1 VRITFVL
8 PGRARRFSG
17 GFKVLYR
24 HARGLASRG
33 HDVSLIHSPFDTL
46 DAHWTAVLRRR
57 AAYVAGVAGLLQ
69 WSPCAWISCDSH
81 LRAAWVP
88 RIEDEW
94 LPDADVIIVSHWQ
107 SAMRARN
114 LSPSKGIKFY
124 LVQEYEFYM
133 SADSALRGRIAAAFA
148 SGYHTLA
155 ISHAVADM
163 LRQCGARPSA
173 LVPDGVELDTLV
185 RTTPVAQR
193 DAMTVGMPWR
203 PEPFKGASVGLN
215 ALETARRLHPL
226 KVWAFGSDSPTGLPG
241 WVEFLYRPS
250 DVQLCRRLN
259 DTAVFVVPSAFEGF
273 GLPGAEAMACGAAL
287 VSTDNGGVRTY
298 AEPGIHALLSPAG
311 DAVALSSNLSRLVS
325 DTALR
330 HRIAAAGYERIRGFS
345 WERSTDALEAAL
357 VREMTGAPATGPA
370 SG

>member
-8 PGRARRFSG
+8 PGRARQFSG

-24 HARGLASRG
+24 HARGLADRG

-46 DAHWTAVLRRR
+46 DAHWTAALRRR
-57 AAYVAGVAGLLQ
+57 AVYWAGAAGVLH
-69 WSPCAWISCDSH
+69 WSPRAWVSCDSH
-81 LRAAWVP
+81 LRPAWVA
-88 RIEDEW
+88 RIEDDW

-107 SAMRARN
+107 SATRARR

-124 LVQEYEFYM
+124 LVQEYEFFM
-133 SADSALRGRIAAAFA
+133 SADAALRRRIASAFA

-163 LRQCGARPSA
+163 LTRCGATPGA
-173 LVPDGVELDTLV
+173 LVPDGVELDTFV
-185 RTTPVAQR
+185 RTTPVTER

-203 PEPFKGASVGLN
+203 PEAFKGVSVGLE
-215 ALETARRLHPL
+215 ALEIARRLHPL
-226 KVWAFGSDSPTGLPG
+226 KVWAFGSDPPLGVPD
-241 WVEFLYRPS
+241 WVEYLHRPS
-250 DVQLCRRLN
+250 DSQLCRRLN

-298 AEPGIHALLSPAG
+298 AEPGIHALLSPPD
-311 DAVALSSNLSRLVS
+311 DAATLASNLARMVS
-325 DTALR
+325 DAALR
-330 HRIAAAGYERIRGFS
+330 HRIAAAGYERIREFS
-345 WERSTDALEAAL
+345 WERSTDALQAAL
-357 VREMTGAPATGPA
+357 LREATRPSSAAP
-370 SG
+370 